1 VVINMDN
8 PVDNKVVDDTTCTE
22 CDQRK
27 KRDAILT
34 MGMVEGACAVIDDP
48 DARAACHVMSDALSP
63 EELTNPKIAFKRF
76 IQLAQEKNLNL
87 NELLNAYAEGA
98 TGIMEK
104 GYMEAVEDLI
114 QEGTALPQEVIDTYN
129 AYRSKQVMG

>member
-1 VVINMDN
+1 MDN

-48 DARAACHVMSDALSP
+48 DARAACHIMSDALSP
-63 EELTNPKIAFKRF
+63 EELTNPKIAFKKF
-76 IQLAQEKNLNL
+76 IQLSQEKNLNIH
-87 NELLNAYAEGA
+87 ELLNAYAEGA

-104 GYMEAVEDLI
+104 GFMEAVEDLI
-114 QEGTALPQEVIDTYN
+114 KEGANISQEVIDRYN
-129 AYRSKQVMG
+129 AYRSNQAMG